1 MRSFSQFALTRP
13 AFVRRYWPSTDWA
26 VYGLEFQNMENFFAI
41 APFILLAG
49 LAYSL
54 GRYIYRSGRRSGW
67 FSSKTVGRAAAGT
80 FPPPPDDAIWLAMQR
95 ALKYAAPYR
104 PAPTTDVRLSDGDSA
119 LMSMELL
126 EFLLSLEE
134 ALDMKIAS
142 EDLPDAALA
151 SLSGLYRHLALLETR
166 KER

>member
-1 MRSFSQFALTRP
+1 
-13 AFVRRYWPSTDWA
+13 
-26 VYGLEFQNMENFFAI
+26 
-41 APFILLAG
+41 
-49 LAYSL
+49 
-54 GRYIYRSGRRSGW
+54 
-67 FSSKTVGRAAAGT
+67 
-80 FPPPPDDAIWLAMQR
+80 
-95 ALKYAAPYR
+95 
-104 PAPTTDVRLSDGDSA
+104 
-119 LMSMELL
+119 MSMELL